1 MKEQEQPKVTF
12 GIINCNRLHY
22 LKSCVESLIVST
34 SDYENKEIIIVDNA
48 SSEKGT
54 NEYLIEKGRQGIK
67 VFRQVARD
75 PSNEFAKA
83 LNTIT
88 RESTGDYIAHLQGD
102 MQFVINGGWL
112 HEYVKFYENF
122 KNQIG
127 CVGLDAQRTKRNR
140 QTSRFSNRLN
150 DDYGFFLDYSRI
162 PFSCSADVLYSK
174 ESLEFMGPFLEKN
187 ESHESGINS
196 EDNMRKRII
205 SKMEEGKYKI
215 FCAMPLIS
223 PAAGIFTDARGT
235 NARVRGNKRYGDYW
249 EPKEDFKYYTI
260 RDYSD
265 ILADYKDREIPVGI
279 EELAIPIGWD
289 QPVDSMGD
297 WLKNP
302 IRIESA
308 TRDDWEEIDPSD
320 TVVVTDTKSPS
331 YLDEWL
337 GE

>member
-1 MKEQEQPKVTF
+1 MKTSQPKVTF

-22 LKSCVESLIVST
+22 LKSCVESLIHST
-34 SDYENKEIIIVDNA
+34 RDYDNKEIIIVDNA
-48 SSEKGT
+48 STEKGT
-54 NEYLIEKGRQGIK
+54 DEYLTAKSAAGIR
-67 VFRQVARD
+67 VFRQASRD
-75 PSNEFAKA
+75 PSNEFAKG
-83 LNTIT
+83 LNIIT
-88 RESTGDYIAHLQGD
+88 RESTGDYIVHLQGD

-112 HEYVKFYENF
+112 SEYVKFYEKF

-127 CVGLDAQRTKRNR
+127 CIGLDAQRTKRNR
-140 QTSRFSNRLN
+140 QTSKFSEKMN
-150 DDYGFFLDYSRI
+150 DSYSFFIDYTRI
-162 PFSCSADVLYSK
+162 PFSCSADVMYSR
-174 ESLEFMGPFLEKN
+174 ESLEFMGMFLENN
-187 ESHESGINS
+187 EGHEAGINS
-196 EDNMRKRII
+196 EDDMRNRII
-205 SKMEEGKYKI
+205 NKLKDGNYKI

-235 NARVRGNKRYGDYW
+235 NARVRGNRRYGDYW
-249 EPKEDFKYYTI
+249 EPKEDFKYYEV

-265 ILADYKDREIPVGI
+265 ILENYKNREIPVGI

-302 IRIESA
+302 IRIETA
-308 TRDDWEEIDPSD
+308 TRDDWEEIDQIE
-320 TVVVTDTKSPS
+320 TVVITDTESPS